1 MWKSKFYGAFVLN
14 HRVVLHAID
23 ATPARWCGDAGSSPL
38 DRARSAAPDTLVDFH
53 TGDDEG
59 RKVAVGLLLGDARD
73 RSAFPRITRAV
84 EKASPDA
91 RYRLHRAALAGCRL
105 QNDESRAAQLQL
117 QIHAEGLEALRPAA
131 TVRGRMVPFENDRA
145 PSKELD
151 ALCELLGDRYEPHLR
166 ALPYAFEGDAAA
178 GARSLKYHAEKK
190 ALAHLLADDAAELRV
205 DVNFKM
211 CADCHGFFKAASAVV
226 DRPIHV
232 SEGGRPAHTFR
243 RGQCSCGDA
252 CSLGVWKSKLYA
264 RVTTDWSIFIQ
275 VALGG
280 AAAARRRPHG
290 GGARLARR
298 RVRARRGAHDRARV
312 AAPPPARGGRAPTD
326 GGCARLARRGLFARR
341 AADGHTNAG
350 RRRPRPPG
358 SPGLISDCMKL
369 APRRRRR
376 RRHGGVARRS
386 VRRWSPRNPGG
397 QARRSR
403 PSSQRPRREPSPP

>member
-105 QNDESRAAQLQL
+105 RNDESRAAQLQQ

-131 TVRGRMVPFENDRA
+131 TVRGRMVPFENGRA

-151 ALCELLGDRYEPHLR
+151 ALFELLGDKYEPHLR

-190 ALAHLLADDAAELRV
+190 ALAHLLADGAAELRV

-211 CADCHGFFKAASAVV
+211 CADCHGFFKAASTVV

-252 CSLGVWKSKLYA
+252 WRWEERLRRTGVP
-264 RVTTDWSIFIQ
+264 TEE
-275 VALGG
+275 ALAWRDGAFEHAEG
-280 AAAARRRPHG
+280 PMAAPGPPRLRRHAAAELRPT
-290 GGARLARR
+290 AAALAW
-298 RVRARRGAHDRARV
+298 RAAAFSHAEQPMAVPRPDDGDRAPQG
-312 AAPPPARGGRAPTD
+312 PP
-326 GGCARLARRGLFARR
+326 
-341 AADGHTNAG
+341 
-350 RRRPRPPG
+350 
-358 SPGLISDCMKL
+358 
-369 APRRRRR
+369 
-376 RRHGGVARRS
+376 V
-386 VRRWSPRNPGG
+386 
-397 QARRSR
+397 
-403 PSSQRPRREPSPP
+403 

>member
-1 MWKSKFYGAFVLN
+1 MWKSKFYDAFVLTR
-14 HRVVLHAID
+14 RVGLHAID

-105 QNDESRAAQLQL
+105 RNDESRAAQLQQ

-131 TVRGRMVPFENDRA
+131 TVRGRMAPFANGRE
-145 PSKELD
+145 PSNELD
-151 ALCELLGDRYEPHLR
+151 ALLALLGDKYEPHLR

-243 RGQCSCGDA
+243 RGECSCGDA
-252 CSLGVWKSKLYA
+252 WLVCVEIKIIRSGTDRLVDFHTGGDGRSGCGATASPRRRRSPGATA
-264 RVTTDWSIFIQ
+264 RSSTPRGPWPRPGRRASVDTRRPPRSS
-275 VALGG
+275 
-280 AAAARRRPHG
+280 ARRRP
-290 GGARLARR
+290 RS
-298 RVRARRGAHDRARV
+298 RGAPRPFRTPSSRWPYQCRTTAT
-312 AAPPPARGGRAPTD
+312 APPRV
-326 GGCARLARRGLFARR
+326 
-341 AADGHTNAG
+341 
-350 RRRPRPPG
+350 PR
-358 SPGLISDCMKL
+358 S
-369 APRRRRR
+369 
-376 RRHGGVARRS
+376 
-386 VRRWSPRNPGG
+386 N
-397 QARRSR
+397 Q
-403 PSSQRPRREPSPP
+403 

>member
-1 MWKSKFYGAFVLN
+1 MKINKFYGAFVLN
-14 HRVVLHAID
+14 RRVVLHPID

-105 QNDESRAAQLQL
+105 RNDESRAAQLQQ

-131 TVRGRMVPFENDRA
+131 TVLGRMVPFENGRA

-166 ALPYAFEGDAAA
+166 ALPYAFAGDAAA

-252 CSLGVWKSKLYA
+252 WRWEERLRRDGVP
-264 RVTTDWSIFIQ
+264 TEE
-275 VALGG
+275 ALAWRDGAFEHAEG
-280 AAAARRRPHG
+280 PMAAPGSPRIRRHAAAAAELRPTAAALAWRAAAFQHAEQPMAVPRPDDDERG
-290 GGARLARR
+290 AGPPQVGAR
-298 RVRARRGAHDRARV
+298 
-312 AAPPPARGGRAPTD
+312 
-326 GGCARLARRGLFARR
+326 
-341 AADGHTNAG
+341 AG
-350 RRRPRPPG
+350 RGPKGPP
-358 SPGLISDCMKL
+358 
-369 APRRRRR
+369 
-376 RRHGGVARRS
+376 V
-386 VRRWSPRNPGG
+386 
-397 QARRSR
+397 
-403 PSSQRPRREPSPP
+403 